1 MRSVISQ
8 TNIYLFDTVSI
19 TYFTTR
25 EPGPLLSI
33 LQIATIT
40 PCTTVYQL
48 RSSAFHIDIF
58 AMTVYTF
65 RQGISTTATTANKQ
79 AGETVGTH
87 NISAGPDTK
96 SHKHDLGWDMVSLA
110 SIRTKE
116 QHNYKAL
123 QLMTESASVC
133 QQYF

>member
-1 MRSVISQ
+1 MDMNACSNQSDKYIS
-8 TNIYLFDTVSI
+8 LFDTVSI
-19 TYFTTR
+19 THFTTG

-40 PCTTVYQL
+40 PRTTIYQL
-48 RSSAFHIDIF
+48 RSSAFYIDIF

-65 RQGISTTATTANKQ
+65 RQSISITATTANKQ

-96 SHKHDLGWDMVSLA
+96 SHKHDLGRGIW
-110 SIRTKE
+110 
-116 QHNYKAL
+116 
-123 QLMTESASVC
+123 SV
-133 QQYF
+133 